1 MAKNS
6 SIYAAQLNDIL
17 VEADRCVLCGLCLPH
32 CPTYDITRNENNSPR
47 GRIALIK
54 AMAQKQLVPGKTL
67 ASHIN
72 SCLACFACES
82 RCPAQ
87 VSYRKILYF
96 GWSQLAMQQ
105 QSSRWQ
111 RFRAKLPMLPMLL
124 LRRAKIIWRYL
135 TPSSRPGHQT
145 GSS

>member
-6 SIYAAQLNDIL
+6 STHTAQLSDIL
-17 VEADRCVLCGLCLPH
+17 VETDRCVLCGLCLPH

-47 GRIALIK
+47 GRIALIR
-54 AMAQKQLVPGKTL
+54 AMAQKQLTPEKTL
-67 ASHIN
+67 ANHIN

-96 GWSQLAMQQ
+96 GWRQLAIQQ

-135 TPSSRPGHQT
+135 TPSSQSGYQT